1 MSHIN
6 VKSIEDLSKLSQLRS
21 KNINWNISAIFFV
34 AVKLNMKTVQ
44 NETFADKQEMA
55 LWPAVT
61 LSLLSQMFQHYS
73 AL

>member
-21 KNINWNISAIFFV
+21 KNINWNIFFV

-44 NETFADKQEMA
+44 NETFADMQEMA